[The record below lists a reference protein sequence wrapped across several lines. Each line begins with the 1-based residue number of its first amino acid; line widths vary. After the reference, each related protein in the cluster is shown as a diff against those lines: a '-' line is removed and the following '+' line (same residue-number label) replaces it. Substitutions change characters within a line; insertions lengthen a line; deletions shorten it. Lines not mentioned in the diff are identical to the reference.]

1 MMDAGIRPPRSS
13 GPVRP
18 EGGLRRNG
26 IAGSKGGGKPL
37 ISVVTIVYNG
47 ERHLEQTIR
56 SVVGQSYG
64 NIEYIL
70 VDGGSTDGTLDIIRK
85 YEDRIDYWISEPDRG
100 ISDAMNKGT
109 RLATGD
115 IVAHLHADDYYPDES
130 VVSSV
135 HGAFVDHKE
144 AGWLTG
150 GMYLVNTAGDRTAE
164 IRVRKYSYDRL
175 KKANII
181 LHPATFVRREAF
193 EKVGAFDL
201 SYRYAMDYD
210 LWLRLGAMGDP
221 ILLDMPLACFRTHRN
236 SLSMKNIGAAIEEE
250 WTIRNKSLA
259 GHPIRRLAG
268 YMRYKANR
276 FMNTMYVKNLLR
288 REGLE

>member
-1 MMDAGIRPPRSS
+1 MDRPLKL
-13 GPVRP
+13 
-18 EGGLRRNG
+18 EGGLRKKG
-26 IAGSKGGGKPL
+26 VSKTGGPEKPL
-37 ISVVTIVYNG
+37 ISAITIVYNG
-47 ERHLEQTIR
+47 EKHLEQAIR
-56 SVVGQSYG
+56 SVIAQTYG
-64 NIEYIL
+64 NVEHIV

-85 YEDRIDYWISEPDRG
+85 YEYRIDYWVSEPDQG
-100 ISDAMNKGT
+100 ISDAMNKGIMFSN
-109 RLATGD
+109 GD
-115 IVAHLHADDYYPDES
+115 IIAYLHADDYYADVS
-130 VVSSV
+130 VISSV
-135 HGAFVDHKE
+135 QDAFANNQE
-144 AGWLTG
+144 ACWLTG
-150 GMYLVNTAGDRTAE
+150 GMYLVNTAGERTAE

-210 LWLRLGAMGDP
+210 LWLRLGSIGDP
-221 ILLDMPLACFRTHRN
+221 ILLDMPLACFRAHGN

-250 WTIRNKSLA
+250 WAIRNKSLA
-259 GHPIRRLAG
+259 GHPIRRLNG

-288 REGLE
+288 RERSG

>member
-1 MMDAGIRPPRSS
+1 MIRSS
-13 GPVRP
+13 GGARSRGAWKKKEP
-18 EGGLRRNG
+18 GN
-26 IAGSKGGGKPL
+26 PL
-37 ISVVTIVYNG
+37 ISVVTVVFNG
-47 ERHLEQTIR
+47 SEHLEQAIR
-56 SVVGQSYG
+56 SVLSQSHA
-64 NIEYIL
+64 NIEYII

-100 ISDAMNKGT
+100 ISDAMNKGI

-115 IVAHLHADDYYPDES
+115 LVAHLHADDYYSDDS

-135 HGAFVDHKE
+135 QNAFANNQD
-144 AGWLTG
+144 ACWLTG
-150 GMYLVNTAGDRTAE
+150 GMYLVNAEGERTAE

-193 EKVGAFDL
+193 EKVGAFEL

-210 LWLRLGAMGDP
+210 MWLRLGSIGDP
-221 ILLDMPLACFRTHRN
+221 ILLNMPLASFRAHRN
-236 SLSMKNIGAAIEEE
+236 SLSMKNIGAAIDEE

-259 GHPIRRLAG
+259 GHPIGRLHG
-268 YMRYKANR
+268 FLRYKANR
-276 FMNTMYVKNLLR
+276 FMNTVTVRKMLR
-288 REGLE
+288 REKIE

>member
-1 MMDAGIRPPRSS
+1 M
-13 GPVRP
+13 
-18 EGGLRRNG
+18 
-26 IAGSKGGGKPL
+26 
-37 ISVVTIVYNG
+37 ISVITVVLNG
-47 ERHLEQTIR
+47 KKHLEETIS
-56 SVVGQSYG
+56 SVINQNYKF
-64 NIEYIL
+64 IEYII
-70 VDGGSTDGTLDIIRK
+70 VDGGSTDGTIDIIRK
-85 YEDRIDYWISEPDRG
+85 YEDRIDNWISEPDRG
-100 ISDAMNKGT
+100 ISDAMNKGI

-115 IVAHLHADDYYPDES
+115 IVAHLHADDYYSDDS

-144 AGWLTG
+144 ADWLTG
-150 GMYLVNTAGDRTAE
+150 GMYLVNTAGERTAE

-193 EKVGAFDL
+193 EKVGVFDL

-210 LWLRLGAMGDP
+210 LWLRLGSIGDP
-221 ILLDMPLACFRTHRN
+221 ILIDMPLACFRTHRN

-250 WTIRNKSLA
+250 WIIRNKSLA
-259 GHPIRRLAG
+259 GHPIRRLNG

-288 REGLE
+288 RETLE